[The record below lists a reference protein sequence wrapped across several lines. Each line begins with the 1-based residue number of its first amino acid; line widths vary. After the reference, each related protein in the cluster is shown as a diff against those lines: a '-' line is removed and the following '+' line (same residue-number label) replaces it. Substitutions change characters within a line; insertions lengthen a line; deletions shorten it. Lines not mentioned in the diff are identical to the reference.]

1 MCMLKDFENL
11 QLLNE
16 FDDVYVVVSN
26 IASQWNIN

>member
-1 MCMLKDFENL
+1 MLKDFENL